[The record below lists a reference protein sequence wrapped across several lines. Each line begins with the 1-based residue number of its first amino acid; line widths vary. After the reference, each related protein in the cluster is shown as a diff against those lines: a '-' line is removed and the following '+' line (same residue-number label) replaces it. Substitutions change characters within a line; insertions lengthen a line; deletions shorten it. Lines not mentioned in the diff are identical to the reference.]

1 MLIFDEKGIAIGLS
15 SMLDLQKR
23 VMVAPITFIRKSV
36 VASAEAF
43 QTSVRPYQKT
53 TTDMVDAIR
62 SHVSADR
69 GEVTIEGRGAKKINW
84 IRFGTKPHIIRA
96 KFKKAL
102 YFKGLFRKQVL
113 HPGAPARPIL
123 ALGYRLTQ
131 QILEREA
138 QNLAL

>member
-15 SMLDLQKR
+15 SLIDLQKR
-23 VMVAPITFIRKSV
+23 VTVAPLTFVRKSIV
-36 VASAEAF
+36 TSAEAF

-53 TTDMVDAIR
+53 KTDMVDAIR

-69 GEVTIEGRGAKKINW
+69 GEVTIEGQGAKKINW
-84 IRFGTKPHIIRA
+84 IRFGTRPHIIRA

-113 HPGAPARPIL
+113 HPGTPARPIL

-138 QNLAL
+138 QNLTL